1 MCPHGHFSAPS
12 RPPSSVP
19 RTSLGGELS
28 SALSFPHVP
37 PKPANPSCPTSR
49 VHPKSVYLLLPCS
62 KPAPPPTPPPTPHRR
77 ARKRHRSHDLE
88 PPGGYQG
95 VGSAL
100 TCSAWHLCSFPMAPA
115 PTPGPPPG
123 CAGISCPS
131 PAQVPSC
138 SPGRGPLPTPLS
150 SCPSPVTPPAPLLC
164 VTYFAAVITPEGALF
179 LFHDCAAPPTP
190 QPERVPQVGRGGGGG
205 GGGPAS
211 STVLPIKTDG
221 DCDASSLGWCTPT
234 GSPIVHG
241 VHSRLPVGQP
251 APRNA
256 WRHSSSHASLV
267 EPSRP

>member
-12 RPPSSVP
+12 GPPSSVP
-19 RTSLGGELS
+19 RTSLGGALS

-37 PKPANPSCPTSR
+37 PKPAYPSHPTSR

-62 KPAPPPTPPPTPHRR
+62 KPAPPPAPPPTPHRR
-77 ARKRHRSHDLE
+77 ARKRHWSHDLE

-123 CAGISCPS
+123 CAGVSCPS

-164 VTYFAAVITPEGALF
+164 VTYSTAVITPEGALF
-179 LFHDCAAPPTP
+179 LFYDCAAPHPPSQSEFPRWGGVGAGAGAGQLHPLFFPLRLTVTVTP
-190 QPERVPQVGRGGGGG
+190 AHLAGAHP
-205 GGGPAS
+205 PAVLL
-211 STVLPIKTDG
+211 STEFTRDFP
-221 DCDASSLGWCTPT
+221 
-234 GSPIVHG
+234 
-241 VHSRLPVGQP
+241 
-251 APRNA
+251 
-256 WRHSSSHASLV
+256 
-267 EPSRP
+267 